1 MEAHS
6 PPPPPQRQ
14 EGGPAHEKSTPW
26 CETQTSWRASTRKG
40 QKEVTRGDSKRAT
53 GSGEECRGKSDS
65 LGLPSSSPSTEAA
78 CTFPYH
84 PIIKI
89 ITLTCAESLA
99 CLQVGWSLSCIQLL
113 ATQWTVDHQVPQSPG
128 SSKQEYWSGL
138 SFPFA
143 GGLPDSGTETSSL
156 MSPALAGRFF
166 APLGKPAE
174 SFKGHLSSSVFKQT
188 NKQTYYPSYP

>member
-99 CLQVGWSLSCIQLL
+99 CLQVGRSLSCIQLL

-143 GGLPDSGTETSSL
+143 GGLPDSGTETSKFIHTY
-156 MSPALAGRFF
+156 LAAKLDQFSFF
-166 APLGKPAE
+166 LGCDY
-174 SFKGHLSSSVFKQT
+174 SVLK
-188 NKQTYYPSYP
+188 